1 MCQLSP
7 HGMREEEKPNVCA
20 VVGLLSKKLMGPHRM
35 LVLLPGIN
43 SLHCNI
49 DFNLKCGVS
58 ESSAVNL

>member
-20 VVGLLSKKLMGPHRM
+20 VVGLVSKMLMGPHRM
-35 LVLLPGIN
+35 VVLLPGIN
-43 SLHCNI
+43 SSCNI

-58 ESSAVNL
+58 ETSAVSF